1 MNEGEEITVKDSR
14 SLDEIALIGQVG
26 GALDEIVAVAD
37 LILQTELDEDPFE
50 EKIKFYENLKD
61 NNSNNNKEDIDSIRE
76 FEKIEDQIGIQEHVI
91 IDLKNY
97 NGLNMD
103 KNTINSMISKLEEE
117 PSVKEIELIELG
129 TEIANPS
136 PFHPTTNSTNSIE
149 GNLND

>member
-1 MNEGEEITVKDSR
+1 MNEGDEITVKNSR
-14 SLDEIALIGQVG
+14 RLDEIALIGQVG

-76 FEKIEDQIGIQEHVI
+76 FEKIEDQMGIQEHVI

-97 NGLNMD
+97 NGLNID
-103 KNTINSMISKLEEE
+103 KNTVNSMISKLEKE
-117 PSVKEIELIELG
+117 PSVEEIELIELE
-129 TEIANPS
+129 TEIVNP
-136 PFHPTTNSTNSIE
+136 PNTSTDSID

>member
-37 LILQTELDEDPFE
+37 LILQSELDEDPFE
-50 EKIKFYENLKD
+50 EKIKFYENLNYNK
-61 NNSNNNKEDIDSIRE
+61 SSNNKEDIDSIQE

-103 KNTINSMISKLEEE
+103 KNTINSMISKLEKE

-136 PFHPTTNSTNSIE
+136 HFQTNTSTDSID

>member
-1 MNEGEEITVKDSR
+1 MNEREEITVKDPR

-37 LILQTELDEDPFE
+37 LILQAELDEDPFE
-50 EKIKFYENLKD
+50 EKIKFYENLND
-61 NNSNNNKEDIDSIRE
+61 NKSNNNKEDIDSIRE

-103 KNTINSMISKLEEE
+103 KNTINSMLSKLE

-136 PFHPTTNSTNSIE
+136 HFQTNTSTDSID

>member
-1 MNEGEEITVKDSR
+1 MNEGEDITIQDAR

-37 LILQTELDEDPFE
+37 MILQAELDEDPFE
-50 EKIKFYENLKD
+50 EKIQFYENLKD
-61 NNSNNNKEDIDSIRE
+61 NKSNNNKEDIDSIRE

-103 KNTINSMISKLEEE
+103 KNTINSMISKLEKE
-117 PSVKEIELIELG
+117 PSVEEKELIELG

-136 PFHPTTNSTNSIE
+136 PFHPNTSTDSID
-149 GNLND
+149 GNIND

>member
-1 MNEGEEITVKDSR
+1 MNEGEEITVNDSR

-37 LILQTELDEDPFE
+37 LILQAELDEDPFE

-61 NNSNNNKEDIDSIRE
+61 NKSNNNKEDIDSIRE
-76 FEKIEDQIGIQEHVI
+76 FENIEDQIGIQEHVI
-91 IDLKNY
+91 VDLKMY
-97 NGLNMD
+97 NGLNTVK
-103 KNTINSMISKLEEE
+103 KNTIHSMISNLEKE
-117 PSVKEIELIELG
+117 PSVEEKELIELG

-136 PFHPTTNSTNSIE
+136 PFHQNTSTDSID

>member
-1 MNEGEEITVKDSR
+1 MNEREEITVKDPR

-37 LILQTELDEDPFE
+37 LILQAELDEDPFE
-50 EKIKFYENLKD
+50 EKIKFYENLND
-61 NNSNNNKEDIDSIRE
+61 NKSNNNKEDIDSIRE

-103 KNTINSMISKLEEE
+103 ENTINSMISKLEKE
-117 PSVKEIELIELG
+117 PSVEGKELIELE

-136 PFHPTTNSTNSIE
+136 PFHTNTSTDSID

>member
-1 MNEGEEITVKDSR
+1 MNEREEITVKDPR

-37 LILQTELDEDPFE
+37 LILQAELDEDPFE
-50 EKIKFYENLKD
+50 EKIKFYENLND
-61 NNSNNNKEDIDSIRE
+61 NKSNNNKEDIDSIRE

-103 KNTINSMISKLEEE
+103 ENTINSMISKLEKE
-117 PSVKEIELIELG
+117 PSVEEKELIELE

-136 PFHPTTNSTNSIE
+136 PFHTNTSTDSID